1 MRAPMPSPVHGL
13 YAIVDPALAEGVD
26 PAQLCGLAAGAGA
39 RVVQLRWKAANA
51 TQLVATLRAAL
62 PLVHAHGA
70 LLLLND
76 RPDLAAIAGAD
87 GVHVG
92 ADDLPPA
99 EARAIVGPHRLVGAT
114 VRDLAGAR
122 AAAAAG
128 ADHVGYGPIFA
139 TATKQVDASPRGLAA
154 LREVAAA
161 TPIPLVAI
169 AGIDLTN
176 IGEVAATGAHA
187 AAVVSAWLRAPDRA
201 AALTRLAAAF
211 AAGAPSA

>member
-1 MRAPMPSPVHGL
+1 MRLPMPSRVHGL
-13 YAIVDPALAEGVD
+13 YAIVDPALAADAEPV
-26 PAQLCGLAAGAGA
+26 QLCGLAAAAGA
-39 RVVQLRWKAANA
+39 RVVQLRWKGAAA

-99 EARAIVGPHRLVGAT
+99 EARAIVGARRLVGAT

-128 ADHVGYGPIFA
+128 ADHVGYGPVFS
-139 TATKQVDASPRGLAA
+139 TATKQVDASPRGLQA

-161 TPIPLVAI
+161 SPIPVVAI
-169 AGIDLTN
+169 AGIDATN
-176 IGEVAATGAHA
+176 IAAVAATGAHA

-201 AALTRLAAAF
+201 AALTALAAAF
-211 AAGAPSA
+211 ASGAPRA